1 MLFAALQGVSRFL
14 SDVLEEVNPSL
25 HSSVR
30 NKIKEIGDDYN
41 NKLSNSA
48 QRRLSEKRLQQEA
61 QQKIIEAVMEEVT
74 DKHRHLLIVELTKT
88 QAKVSEIQEKDQREF
103 IASVM
108 HALLQRSNQQ
118 LLQWLQQQQETN
130 KYRPSADYI
139 KRAEQTCVY
148 TNSTQFEAWLY
159 GLSLDQLKAAGE
171 VYAWILASNHPI
183 EVPDFRKRNEFK
195 ATLHLRYAMMRKRY
209 SELSRPTFEAGSHPI
224 ASLPPGPIAIAP
236 PVTVESMH
244 KVEYDGESWRQ

>member
-1 MLFAALQGVSRFL
+1 MLFAALQGAGRFL

-30 NKIKEIGDDYN
+30 NKIKEIGDEYN
-41 NKLSNSA
+41 RQLSNSA

-61 QQKIIEAVMEEVT
+61 QQKIIAAVMEEVT
-74 DKHRHLLIVELTKT
+74 DKHRHLLIVELTRA
-88 QAKVSEIQEKDQREF
+88 QAKVGEIQAKDQREF
-103 IASVM
+103 IATIM

-130 KYRPSADYI
+130 KYRPSPDFI
-139 KRAEQTCVY
+139 KRAEQICIY
-148 TNSTQFEAWLY
+148 SNGAQFEAWLY

-171 VYAWILASNHPI
+171 VFAWILASSHPI

-195 ATLHLRYAMMRKRY
+195 ATLHFRYAMMRKRY
-209 SELSRPTFEAGSHPI
+209 SELSRSTLGAASNPI
-224 ASLPPGPIAIAP
+224 ASLPPGPISFAP
-236 PVTVESMH
+236 PV
-244 KVEYDGESWRQ
+244 KVELMHEVE